1 MSVKSPPLDISN
13 PRYYFPFMDETKI
26 LREELEHYKNE
37 KERVRKILGQVG
49 GKSSKKKDTAV
60 NILFLILV
68 IGLFA
73 FDIIREVFD
82 LSFFG
87 ITRFISIEIAILL
100 ISIKIIWMINRQQKV
115 DHFQFW
121 ILNSIEFQ
129 INLIS
134 KRIRELENT
143 LKAAKN
149 GKQEGT

>member
-1 MSVKSPPLDISN
+1 MW
-13 PRYYFPFMDETKI
+13 FMDETKI
-26 LREELEHYKNE
+26 LREELEHYKSE

-60 NILFLILV
+60 NILFLTLV
-68 IGLFA
+68 IGLFS

-87 ITRFISIEIAILL
+87 ITPFISIEIAILL

-134 KRIRELENT
+134 KRIRELETT
-143 LKAAKN
+143 LGAAGN
-149 GKQEGT
+149 NMPEQR

>member
-1 MSVKSPPLDISN
+1 MW
-13 PRYYFPFMDETKI
+13 FMDETKI
-26 LREELEHYKNE
+26 LREELEHYKSE

-60 NILFLILV
+60 NILFLTLV
-68 IGLFA
+68 IGLFS

-87 ITRFISIEIAILL
+87 ITPFISIEIAILL

-129 INLIS
+129 INHIS
-134 KRIRELENT
+134 KRIRELETT
-143 LKAAKN
+143 LGAPGN
-149 GKQEGT
+149 NMPEQR

>member
-1 MSVKSPPLDISN
+1 MW
-13 PRYYFPFMDETKI
+13 FMDETKI
-26 LREELEHYKNE
+26 LREELEHYKSE

-60 NILFLILV
+60 NILFLTLV
-68 IGLFA
+68 IGLFS

-87 ITRFISIEIAILL
+87 ITPFISIEIAILL

-134 KRIRELENT
+134 KRIRELETT
-143 LKAAKN
+143 LGAPGN
-149 GKQEGT
+149 NMPEQR

>member
-1 MSVKSPPLDISN
+1 MW
-13 PRYYFPFMDETKI
+13 FMDETKI
-26 LREELEHYKNE
+26 LREELEHYKSEN
-37 KERVRKILGQVG
+37 ERVRKILGQVG

-60 NILFLILV
+60 NILFLTLV
-68 IGLFA
+68 IGLFS

-87 ITRFISIEIAILL
+87 ITPFISIEIAILL

-129 INLIS
+129 INHIS
-134 KRIRELENT
+134 KRIRELETT
-143 LKAAKN
+143 LGAPGN
-149 GKQEGT
+149 NMPEQR

>member
-1 MSVKSPPLDISN
+1 MW
-13 PRYYFPFMDETKI
+13 FMDETKI
-26 LREELEHYKNE
+26 LREELEHYKSE

-60 NILFLILV
+60 NILFLTLV
-68 IGLFA
+68 IGLFS

-87 ITRFISIEIAILL
+87 ITPFISIEIAILL

-129 INLIS
+129 INHIS
-134 KRIRELENT
+134 KRIRELETT
-143 LKAAKN
+143 LGAAGN
-149 GKQEGT
+149 NMPEQR

>member
-1 MSVKSPPLDISN
+1 
-13 PRYYFPFMDETKI
+13 MDETKI
-26 LREELEHYKNE
+26 LREELEHYKSE

-60 NILFLILV
+60 NILFLTLV
-68 IGLFA
+68 IGLFS

-87 ITRFISIEIAILL
+87 ITPFISIEIAILL

-134 KRIRELENT
+134 KRIRKLETT
-143 LKAAKN
+143 LGAASNSMPEQK
-149 GKQEGT
+149 